1 MLHRSRCEWLLSA
14 HSTMQV
20 IKIFAKILIFCIS
33 STNLCEINVTNA
45 LFLPLSY
52 SLRPEQLNNP
62 KQIHLKNK
70 IIFLHLSNLIGT
82 FVMSNQIYS
91 VMKRLLL
98 CLSLL
103 VMYACEG
110 ENDLVKPKIKYHSE
124 QSALRALEGSVW
136 VEDLMPNNYAIEY
149 EDHKAG
155 ELVQLDGIPTLTG
168 VVEWNNYFK
177 IENGRSIA
185 YMDCSD
191 CATHRFKIAFRFDDE
206 DSRLSIDPK
215 NRMMK
220 GWDATLGGDVW
231 EIVKLTKDQIVLLLD
246 VSLVVGAADGDY
258 TRWYRSFKR
267 VELDEATADRLER
280 AVSVDDYDD
289 VEDYLREKLGL

>member
-1 MLHRSRCEWLLSA
+1 
-14 HSTMQV
+14 
-20 IKIFAKILIFCIS
+20 
-33 STNLCEINVTNA
+33 
-45 LFLPLSY
+45 
-52 SLRPEQLNNP
+52 
-62 KQIHLKNK
+62 
-70 IIFLHLSNLIGT
+70 
-82 FVMSNQIYS
+82 MSNQIYYA
-91 VMKRLLL
+91 MKKILL

-103 VMYACEG
+103 VMCACEG
-110 ENDLVKPKIKYHSE
+110 ENDLINPKIRYNSE

-155 ELVQLDGIPTLTG
+155 ELVLLDGIPTLTG
-168 VVEWNNYFK
+168 IVEWNNYFK

-191 CATHRFKIAFRFDDE
+191 CATQKFKIAFRFDDE

-220 GWDATLGGDVW
+220 GWDAMLGGDVW

-246 VSLVVGAADGDY
+246 MSLVAGAADGDY

-280 AVSVDDYDD
+280 AVSVDDDDD